1 MHCKFDNLLDFF
13 NYIDFCPLCK
23 SRLVPNIIMAGS
35 SECVLG
41 GKKILCY
48 SNTFGN
54 FTIDI
59 FGNTIS
65 KTYKIKY
72 RPKINQ
78 IIIGKQCRKY
88 HFFYNGIADLYKK
101 ELLVKN
107 ISLDKYHFI
116 RIFGND
122 HFTIN
127 SSVISN
133 STNIRITN
141 DFKTQE
147 FILPFIE
154 FDLFSKKKIDN
165 RLKKIQLLK

>member
-1 MHCKFDNLLDFF
+1 VDCKFDNLLGFF

-23 SRLVPNIIMAGS
+23 SRLVPTITIAGC

-41 GKKILCY
+41 NKRLFCY
-48 SNTFGN
+48 NTFGN
-54 FTIDI
+54 FTVDI
-59 FGNTIS
+59 VDNGIS
-65 KTYKIKY
+65 KTYKSKS
-72 RPKINQ
+72 RPKITQ
-78 IIIGKQCRKY
+78 IVVGKQCRKY
-88 HFFYNGIADLYKK
+88 HFFYNGVADLYKK

-116 RIFGND
+116 RIFGED

-127 SSVISN
+127 GSFISN
-133 STNIRITN
+133 STNIRITR

-147 FILPFIE
+147 FIMPLIQ